1 MTTEE
6 LSDLAELIP
15 KLTKTVPLYSRPVD
29 KYHAGTRYGLM
40 EDVGTQYEGYAY
52 DYMSSHVDES
62 NNATIVKLCSI
73 NHRNGSPA
81 RTVEIREDMPEKL
94 CRTFSF
100 YDLMH
105 NIKSTVIDI
114 QMIVA
119 MADHIKRYPEE
130 YKTMKTLVNNKKLIE
145 KLVKKPNFRLKDHID
160 LIEFASE
167 QS

>member
-1 MTTEE
+1 MTIEK

-15 KLTKTVPLYSRPVD
+15 KLVKTVPVYSRSVD
-29 KYHAGTRYGLM
+29 KYHSGTSYGLM

-52 DYMSSHVDES
+52 DYMSSFVDE
-62 NNATIVKLCSI
+62 NNNTLVKLCSI
-73 NHRNGSPA
+73 NHRNVSL
-81 RTVEIREDMPEKL
+81 RTVEIRQDMPEKL

-100 YDLMH
+100 HDLMH
-105 NIKSTVIDI
+105 DIKNTVIDI

-145 KLVKKPNFRLKDHID
+145 KLIKKPDFRLKDHMD
-160 LIEFASE
+160 LLEFASE

>member
-1 MTTEE
+1 MTIEQ

-15 KLTKTVPLYSRPVD
+15 KLGNAVPVYSRPVD
-29 KYHAGTRYGLM
+29 KYHAGTSYGLM

-52 DYMSSHVDES
+52 DYMSSHVDE
-62 NNATIVKLCSI
+62 NNNDIVKIFSI
-73 NHRNGSPA
+73 NHKDIPSS
-81 RTVEIREDMPEKL
+81 RTVEIRKDMPEKL

-100 YDLMH
+100 NNVMH
-105 NIKSTVIDI
+105 DIKNAVIDI

-145 KLVKKPNFRLKDHID
+145 KLVKKPNFRLKDHMD

-167 QS
+167 